1 MDIVILILT
10 CVINLTLG
18 LFVLLR
24 DAKKSYA
31 RYFILTCLLISAWIV
46 ANYFTNYYTADLA
59 VTNLAN
65 KLAFVTG
72 FGLVLAELL
81 FTYTFPIKRSVAKI
95 EKISVALLSVITV
108 VLSMTESVAGVATL
122 NSDGHLEFSIGPLLW
137 TFVVSFIVIA
147 VLMMRNLIQ
156 IKAIDGAR
164 KLRQARLIL
173 VAFGGTAFAGI
184 ALNAVIPAITGSW
197 STTHYSPLVTIIL
210 VAVIAYTIIKHGL
223 FDIRLAAV
231 RGVAYIFSLLTLA
244 GVYYLTAVGI
254 SELFIEDQATAAI
267 SRSPLSV
274 GLALVLAFLFQPVKR
289 FFDRLTNSIFFH
301 DNYSTDDFLS
311 RLGEELSTASDLRS
325 LLQRASTEIANT
337 IQAEQGFFFVR
348 YGDGRHINAGTTKH
362 GQVTIGDIAV
372 LDEYVDRFGAKGI
385 VTDLM
390 HETEPAYG
398 LLRRHRIAI
407 VLPLMHDGKALSYL
421 LVGRRRSRE
430 YTQRDVRV
438 LETIAN
444 ELVIAIQN
452 ALSVQEVKD
461 INATL
466 QQRVNEATKELR
478 ATNKQ
483 LQRLDAAKD
492 EFVSMASHQL
502 RTPLTSVKGYISM
515 VLEGDVGRIT
525 GQQRELLEE
534 AFASSERMVH
544 LISDFLNVSRLKTGK
559 FIIDRRPSDLVKLI
573 DQEVASLQSTA
584 KAHNMELTFRKPPYF
599 PILHIDEAKIRQVI
613 MNFID
618 NAIYYS
624 REDTEIKVALEIN
637 DGSAIMTVKDTG
649 IGVPKAEQAHLFTK
663 FFRASNARRQRP
675 DGTGVGLYLA
685 KKVIIAHGGTMLFDS
700 VEGEGSTFGFRLPI
714 KRLSEAATGDADE
727 LDYQPHDDNRDTRS
741 N

>member
-1 MDIVILILT
+1 
-10 CVINLTLG
+10 
-18 LFVLLR
+18 
-24 DAKKSYA
+24 
-31 RYFILTCLLISAWIV
+31 
-46 ANYFTNYYTADLA
+46 
-59 VTNLAN
+59 
-65 KLAFVTG
+65 
-72 FGLVLAELL
+72 
-81 FTYTFPIKRSVAKI
+81 
-95 EKISVALLSVITV
+95 
-108 VLSMTESVAGVATL
+108 MTESVAGVASL
-122 NSDGHLEFSIGPLLW
+122 HEGKLEFSIGSLIW
-137 TFVVSFIVIA
+137 VYVIGFIVVA
-147 VLMMRNLIQ
+147 LLMGRNLLQ
-156 IKAIDGAR
+156 IRLENGSLKF
-164 KLRQARLIL
+164 RQARLIL
-173 VAFGGTAFAGI
+173 VAFGSTALLGI
-184 ALNAVIPAITGSW
+184 LLNAILPAITGDW
-197 STTHYSPLVTIIL
+197 STTHYSPLVTVVL
-210 VAVIAYTIIKHGL
+210 VAIIAYTIVKHGL

-231 RGVAYIFSLLTLA
+231 RSVAYIFSLITLA
-244 GVYYLTAVGI
+244 GFYYLTAFGI
-254 SELFIEDQATAAI
+254 SELFIQDSEAVAI
-267 SRSPLSV
+267 SQSPVSI
-274 GLALVLAFLFQPVKR
+274 GLALVLAFVFQPVKK
-289 FFDRLTNSIFFH
+289 FFDKLTNSIFFH
-301 DNYSTDDFLS
+301 DNYSTDDFLA

-348 YGDGRHINAGTTKH
+348 YNNHHVNAGTTRH
-362 GQVTIGDIAV
+362 GSMTPQDIDV
-372 LDEYVDRFGAKGI
+372 LDDYIERAGSKAI
-385 VTDLM
+385 VTDLIN
-390 HETEPAYG
+390 ETEGIYS
-398 LLRRHRIAI
+398 LLKRHRIAI
-407 VLPLMHDGKALSYL
+407 VLPLMHDGRALSYL
-421 LVGRRRSRE
+421 FIGRRRSRE
-430 YTQRDVRV
+430 YSQRDVKV
-438 LETIAN
+438 LETVAN

-573 DQEVASLQSTA
+573 DQEVASMQSTA
-584 KAHNMELTFRKPPYF
+584 RAHNMELTFRKPAYF
-599 PILHIDEAKIRQVI
+599 PILHVDEAKIRQVI

-624 REDTEIKVALEIN
+624 REDTEIKVALVIN
-637 DGSAIMTVKDTG
+637 DGSAILTVKDTG

-685 KKVIIAHGGTMLFDS
+685 KKVVVAHGGSMLFES

-714 KRLSEAATGDADE
+714 KRLSEAATGDTDE
-727 LDYQPHDDNRDTRS
+727 LDYQPHDDKDDSSDN
-741 N
+741 

>member
-1 MDIVILILT
+1 MDLLILFLT
-10 CVINLTLG
+10 CAVNLTLG
-18 LFVLLR
+18 LFVLSR
-24 DAKKSYA
+24 DIKQAHT
-31 RYFILTCLLISAWIV
+31 RLFVLTSFLISAWIT
-46 ANYFTNYYTADLA
+46 ANYFTNYYTADLDI
-59 VTNLAN
+59 TNLAN

-72 FGLVLAELL
+72 FGLILSELL
-81 FTYTFPIKRSVAKI
+81 FTYTFPIKRNIPRIEAVGVAAMSAI
-95 EKISVALLSVITV
+95 VL
-108 VLSMTESVAGVATL
+108 VLSMTEELAGVASL
-122 NSDGHLEFSIGPLLW
+122 HEGKLVFSVGPLIW
-137 TFVVSFIVIA
+137 VFVIGFVAITA
-147 VLMMRNLIQ
+147 LMARNLLQ
-156 IKAIDGAR
+156 VKPQDGNL
-164 KLRQARLIL
+164 KFRQARLIL
-173 VAFGGTAFAGI
+173 LAFGSTASLGI
-184 ALNAVIPAITGSW
+184 LLNVIIPSITGDW
-197 STTHYSPLVTIIL
+197 STTHYSPLVTVVL
-210 VAVIAYTIIKHGL
+210 VAIIAYTIVKHGL

-231 RGVAYIFSLLTLA
+231 RSVAYVFSLLTLA
-244 GVYYLTAVGI
+244 GFYYLTAFGI
-254 SELFIEDQATAAI
+254 SELFIQDSEAVAVSQ
-267 SRSPLSV
+267 SPVSI
-274 GLALVLAFLFQPVKR
+274 GLALVLAFVFQPVKK
-289 FFDRLTNSIFFH
+289 FFDKLTNSIFFH
-301 DNYSTDDFLS
+301 DNYSTDDFLA
-311 RLGEELSTASDLRS
+311 RLGEELSTASDLRN

-348 YGDGRHINAGTTKH
+348 YNSHHVNAGTPRH
-362 GQVTIGDIAV
+362 GSMTPQDIAV
-372 LDEYVDRFGAKGI
+372 LDSYIEWVGSKAV
-385 VTDLM
+385 VTDLIN
-390 HETEPAYG
+390 ETESAYS
-398 LLRRHRIAI
+398 LLKRHKIAI
-407 VLPLMHDGKALSYL
+407 VLPLMRDGRALSYL
-421 LVGRRRSRE
+421 FIGRRRSRE
-430 YTQRDVRV
+430 YSQRDVKV

-534 AFASSERMVH
+534 AFTSSERMVH

-573 DQEVASLQSTA
+573 DQEVASMQSTA
-584 KAHNMELTFRKPPYF
+584 RAHNMELTFRKPAYF
-599 PILHIDEAKIRQVI
+599 PILYVDEAKIRQVI

-624 REDTEIKVALEIN
+624 REATEIKVSLVIN
-637 DGSAIMTVKDTG
+637 DGSAILTVKDTG

-685 KKVIIAHGGTMLFDS
+685 KKVIIAHGGSMLFES

-714 KRLSEAATGDADE
+714 KRLSEAAAGDADE
-727 LDYQPHDDNRDTRS
+727 LDYQPHDDKDDRDG

>member
-1 MDIVILILT
+1 VDLLILIIT

-24 DAKKSYA
+24 DVRKSYSQ
-31 RYFILTCLLISAWIV
+31 FFVLMCLLIIGWITANFITNHTLNLDIVNV
-46 ANYFTNYYTADLA
+46 ANKMT
-59 VTNLAN
+59 
-65 KLAFVTG
+65 FV
-72 FGLVLAELL
+72 FGYSVVVSALLFSYVFPVKRVVSRRELFAGSALVLTVLVLAATNL
-81 FTYTFPIKRSVAKI
+81 
-95 EKISVALLSVITV
+95 
-108 VLSMTESVAGVATL
+108 VAGEAHMEGAHVA
-122 NSDGHLEFSIGPLLW
+122 FSVGPLLW
-137 TFVVSFIVIA
+137 LYIIGFIVVILLT
-147 VLMMRNLIQ
+147 VRNLLEVSNAQ
-156 IKAIDGAR
+156 GSGKV
-164 KLRQARLIL
+164 RQARLISF
-173 VAFGGTAFAGI
+173 AFGVTAVTGLLF
-184 ALNAVIPAITGSW
+184 NAIIPIVVGNW
-197 STTHYSPLVTIIL
+197 ESTRFGPLMTIIL
-210 VAVIAYTIIKHGL
+210 VGTIAYTIVKHGL

-231 RGVAYIFSLLTLA
+231 RGVAYVFSLLTLA
-244 GVYYLTAVGI
+244 GFYYLTAFGI
-254 SELFIEDQATAAI
+254 SQVFIQDQAAI
-267 SRSPLSV
+267 LASQNPVSI
-274 GLALVLAFLFQPVKR
+274 GLALILAFVFQPVKK
-289 FFDRLTNSIFFH
+289 FFDKLTNSIFFH
-301 DNYSTDDFLS
+301 DNYDTDDFLA
-311 RLGEELSTASDLRS
+311 RLGEELSTASDLRN

-348 YGDGRHINAGTTKH
+348 YNNHHVNAGTIH
-362 GQVTIGDIAV
+362 HSSMAPGDIKM
-372 LDEYVDRFGAKGI
+372 LDEYIEHAGSRAI
-385 VTDLM
+385 VTDLIS
-390 HETEPAYG
+390 ETEG
-398 LLRRHRIAI
+398 VHSLLRRHKVAI
-407 VLPLMHDGKALSYL
+407 VLPLMHDGRALSYL
-421 LVGRRRSRE
+421 LIGRRRSRE
-430 YTQRDVRV
+430 YNQRDVKV

-573 DQEVASLQSTA
+573 NQEVASMQSTA
-584 KAHNMELTFRKPPYF
+584 KAHNMELIFKKPPYF

-624 REDTEIKVALEIN
+624 REGTMIRIELSIN
-637 DGSAIMTVKDTG
+637 DGSAVLKVKDTG

-685 KKVIIAHGGTMLFDS
+685 KKVIIAHGGSMLFES
-700 VEGEGSTFGFRLPI
+700 IEGEGSTFGFRLPI
-714 KRLSEAATGDADE
+714 KRLSDVPAGDTDE
-727 LDYQPHDDNRDTRS
+727 LDYQPHDDKNDPDRD
-741 N
+741 